1 MTWEW
6 RMFRA
11 SANMLRGA
19 QWREKTQWT
28 AENRGESET
37 SDGMSDVSDVLSLL
51 WPLSPLLYMRS
62 PAASVP
68 SWLVITGAPLS
79 SQHRDD
85 CKTILVG
92 GVQTL
97 RKTQAHSS
105 HSQTRFSIFCI
116 MMLHWDA
123 ITSHHKRCLRLTRH
137 LESFRVSLFSIDC
150 HFLSYDRHWQEV
162 CLGLVF
168 DSPCTDHQSN
178 IHFIQF
184 PPNVVLSVCIFYSGT
199 VPGQDRWGGVN
210 LTLSSPSR
218 MGRDCAGEGGYVQK
232 AKLKSSQVLITN
244 DSMNHKRSSSRCLMS

>member
-1 MTWEW
+1 MK
-6 RMFRA
+6 
-11 SANMLRGA
+11 
-19 QWREKTQWT
+19 RENTSQWT

-51 WPLSPLLYMRS
+51 WPLSPLLHMRS

-150 HFLSYDRHWQEV
+150 HFLSYDRHWQ
-162 CLGLVF
+162 
-168 DSPCTDHQSN
+168 
-178 IHFIQF
+178 
-184 PPNVVLSVCIFYSGT
+184 
-199 VPGQDRWGGVN
+199 GGVPAWAER
-210 LTLSSPSR
+210 LMLHAP
-218 MGRDCAGEGGYVQK
+218 
-232 AKLKSSQVLITN
+232 ITN
-244 DSMNHKRSSSRCLMS
+244 QISILFSFLLMLFWVFVYFILGPSPARIGEEVWTWPCLPLAYGPGLRRGGRVRPKSQIKIVSRSHRKWCLTFDFK